1 MMTTSFLQYFYG
13 WLIAM
18 EDPFGKKEEKVV
30 GWQQSKAQI
39 SVGY

>member
-1 MMTTSFLQYFYG
+1 MTTSFLQYFYG

-18 EDPFGKKEEKVV
+18 EDPFGKKEEKVF